1 MYDFV
6 RRKNVEDL
14 QKLLL
19 VANPG
24 PETRQ
29 ALLKMLTEEIARL
42 PPPPELKRRDEN

>member
-1 MYDFV
+1 V

-19 VANPG
+19 VANPD
-24 PETRQ
+24 PDTRR

-42 PPPPELKRRDEN
+42 PPPPVPKKQDEN

>member
-19 VANPG
+19 VANPDAD
-24 PETRQ
+24 TRR

-42 PPPPELKRRDEN
+42 PPPEPKKQDEH